1 MDADTPIDATIL
13 VTIPIR
19 VVPGRADETSV
30 AEAIA
35 EISDRYRGAL
45 LARGVSVGE
54 PTASVVPIRADL
66 VAAAAK
72 RVT

>member
-1 MDADTPIDATIL
+1 MDANPLDATIL
-13 VTIPIR
+13 VAIPIR
-19 VVPGRADETSV
+19 VVHGRADATSV

-35 EISDRYRGAL
+35 EIAERYRCAL

-66 VAAAAK
+66 LVEAVK
-72 RVT
+72 RIA